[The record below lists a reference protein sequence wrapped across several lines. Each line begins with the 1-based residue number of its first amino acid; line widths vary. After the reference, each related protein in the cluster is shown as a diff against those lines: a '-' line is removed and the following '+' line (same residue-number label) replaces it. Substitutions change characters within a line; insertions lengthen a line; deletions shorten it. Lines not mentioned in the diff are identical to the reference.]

1 MLASMSTALTMALSS
16 NDILAFASAEK
27 NTKDRA
33 GTQRARLGSMCSGSG
48 VGGLALHKC
57 AECQSRS
64 EGNLVEFECSSPCEI
79 DRHKADWLKHLDL
92 APLVFEDITQMGL
105 EQRCDWTSES
115 SPPIPDVQVVLLWFS
130 CKDLSIYNIPVAQLM
145 SKLGHAFF
153 ASDTMAPTML
163 GAANMKPRVY
173 FGGRRRSSLGP
184 SGGDYAADV
193 LASITFDVQFHGRA
207 AHAAELF
214 FAGCRKLLFQ
224 GFRGGAAN

>member
-130 CKDLSIYNIPVAQLM
+130 CKDLSIYNIPVAQVPGPRGSPLFQN
-145 SKLGHAFF
+145 SPAPPRARLSPWRRRAYFNAPGRPLRLGSTLGARRGRPE
-153 ASDTMAPTML
+153 AAKTARERTEPPKMAP
-163 GAANMKPRVY
+163 PR
-173 FGGRRRSSLGP
+173 
-184 SGGDYAADV
+184 
-193 LASITFDVQFHGRA
+193 
-207 AHAAELF
+207 
-214 FAGCRKLLFQ
+214 
-224 GFRGGAAN
+224 

>member
-130 CKDLSIYNIPVAQLM
+130 CKDLSIYNIPNAAPRAKADEQTRSCILRFGHHGPHDVRRCEYETTRVFRGAPPQLARA
-145 SKLGHAFF
+145 LWRRLCRGR
-153 ASDTMAPTML
+153 
-163 GAANMKPRVY
+163 PRV
-173 FGGRRRSSLGP
+173 
-184 SGGDYAADV
+184 DNV
-193 LASITFDVQFHGRA
+193 
-207 AHAAELF
+207 
-214 FAGCRKLLFQ
+214 
-224 GFRGGAAN
+224 